1 MLVTLE
7 NQADLIRWAEPIM
20 GVSPGAT
27 PPETIALGIVSDD
40 PAQPLAVVCLNAFYS
55 NQASIHIASN
65 GSRRWLTPMILRA
78 IFGYCFE
85 LLQLRRLNIIVSV
98 NNAAVQV
105 LALKLGFRPE
115 GYARCGADDGSDGIV
130 MGMLAAECPWIMEQ
144 ENG

>member
-7 NQADLIRWAEPIM
+7 NQEELIRWAEPIM
-20 GVSPGAT
+20 GVEPGRT
-27 PPETIALGIVSDD
+27 PPETVALGIVGEDG
-40 PAQPLAVVCLNAFYS
+40 APLAVVCLNAFYS

-65 GSRRWLTPMILRA
+65 GSRRWLTRKVLAA

-130 MGMLAAECPWIMEQ
+130 MGMLAAECPWMMRY